1 MVQNRKSRTAG
12 RKHRLG
18 ETSKVSLIPEAG
30 AWHRVFHLVPDLP
43 EALVAGRERT
53 YLSWFYQHYSQNRK
67 AISDKDIDEYIR
79 TYSQSGAMKAGFEY
93 YRAYF
98 KDTERDREYAETKL
112 KMPVLAIGA
121 DSVYGKAVEQSMKH
135 GAEDVRGVVIADCGH
150 FPKNSQRL

>member
-18 ETSKVSLIPEAG
+18 ETSKVSLIPGNG

-53 YLSWFYQHYSQNRK
+53 YLSWFYQHC
-67 AISDKDIDEYIR
+67 
-79 TYSQSGAMKAGFEY
+79 SQSGAMKAGFEY

-98 KDTERDREYAETKL
+98 KDTEHDREYAETKL

-121 DSVYGKAVEQSMKH
+121 DSVYGKAVEQSMKQ

-150 FPKNSQRL
+150 FVPEEQLEALIQHILSFFKQ